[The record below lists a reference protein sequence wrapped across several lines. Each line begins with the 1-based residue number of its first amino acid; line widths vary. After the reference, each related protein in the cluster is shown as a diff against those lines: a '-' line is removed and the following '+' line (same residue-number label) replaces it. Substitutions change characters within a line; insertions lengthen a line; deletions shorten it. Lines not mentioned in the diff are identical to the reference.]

1 MKKKVSSCSGLM
13 FHCAV
18 TSQAAAL
25 IEGITHPT
33 QNKKKKKEK
42 KKRNVYIT
50 VFESSVNAH

>member
-1 MKKKVSSCSGLM
+1 M